1 MATGADQQLATH
13 LPAPKTFAPSRED
26 VLSTLSFFFGDPY
39 AKARFDCTRAP
50 ALPCVLSCHVL
61 VSAGPFPRSCATTR
75 SITRCAQP
83 FLCVPSIAVCSL
95 TLHVCAHRTYHFPD
109 AFYGQNTKLRET
121 LNNLILKSP
130 QDWPTG
136 VGLPFVR
143 IQGTN
148 VEWDE
153 LKFDVR
159 LLQRVPYEGV
169 SRMQTSL
176 RRRHRDRIVRRGI
189 GMVIE
194 SDVRRN
200 TTTPPALCLCG

>member
-189 GMVIE
+189 GMVIGA
-194 SDVRRN
+194 
-200 TTTPPALCLCG
+200 PQPHCLCPVCQR